1 MFSKVGLSSNAR
13 RASGYARVV
22 LKRQHQQSQWRN
34 VVTNV
39 ASKSSSKGMILK
51 GLAVAGGAT
60 IGLTCAVAYCEPSA
74 IMGTLSLDVL
84 KKSKEDLSERI
95 GADVVSELPF
105 ISLDEVRKHKTEAD
119 QIWVT
124 YNGMVY
130 DVTSFADHHPGGKEL
145 LVTAGGLDL
154 GHFFDNYVLHTKTDK
169 AQNYLDGMVIGR
181 LSDEDAQLS
190 RQETTPDVH
199 VTRRFAVLDQARLSM
214 LFIISSVPVWIGI
227 RSIVRFIGVIS
238 PTIAGLIA
246 SVLPVSVPGY
256 NGSEKIDI
264 KAVKSSGGTAK
275 VAVIGGGV
283 AGSGAAYAL
292 TEDGFEV
299 TIYEARKTL
308 CGNARSF
315 EWDINGKTVTSCVSV
330 TAWPA
335 ILYKNYVALLE
346 KIDVK
351 TCEMP
356 LSWFLMSKAPGSE
369 GYLWAADPAA
379 PDGSLRQKFAED
391 FRRYDMVQKVVR
403 RVTNFFTLDWFGGE
417 ISMYTPQTGLGILN
431 PLNVYP
437 LYSMCRLV
445 GISQEWWDVVFTPHY
460 TASFLSDK
468 LDNMC
473 AVTAPLIEVNIPL
486 NPKPEN
492 ATDCVLTTCETWAD
506 AGQGIRDT
514 FNKMTSKATVHV
526 DTRVLD
532 VAVMP
537 DGKKRVYDEHGNYD
551 DYDKVV
557 FACQSTAIGNMHK
570 GHNWYEDRIL
580 ATPEYA
586 DDHHPGTGHMHATMH
601 TDGSIIEPEFEQEIL
616 KRASNY
622 VEVTQVADGSLNIE
636 NTYNFGVQSPGVKW
650 LQDIPS
656 TERPPMLISHA
667 LGEGKEINP
676 SKVLDHGNHVRAHP
690 LYSGWNIM
698 TMLSL
703 RLVQGRNGIYYCSNW
718 TTPGNTHDMSLLSGI
733 VCAHAIGAEYPFEGN
748 VEAKKDFFRLR
759 SLMGI

>member
-1 MFSKVGLSSNAR
+1 MFVSRATLRVGVCATRARVGVRCATSNAKSAVFGGR
-13 RASGYARVV
+13 RS
-22 LKRQHQQSQWRN
+22 
-34 VVTNV
+34 T
-39 ASKSSSKGMILK
+39 ILK
-51 GLAVAGGAT
+51 GLAIAGGAT
-60 IGLTCAVAYCEPSA
+60 FGLTAAVAYCEPQA
-74 IMGTLSLDVL
+74 FQDIVQQGTLSIASLRT
-84 KKSKEDLSERI
+84 SEKELSERI
-95 GADVVSELPF
+95 GADTVAELPL
-105 ISLDEVRKHKTEAD
+105 ISLDEVKKHKTEAE

-124 YNGMVY
+124 YKGMVY

-145 LVTAGGLDL
+145 LLTAGGLDL
-154 GHFFDNYVLHTKTDK
+154 GHFFDNYLLHEKTDK
-169 AQNYLDGMVIGR
+169 AQKYLDGMVIGR
-181 LSDEDAQLS
+181 LSDADAQLA
-190 RQETTPDVH
+190 RAETTPAAH
-199 VTRRFAVLDQARLSM
+199 VTSRFSVLHHARTSM
-214 LFIISSVPVWIGI
+214 LFIISSVPVWLG
-227 RSIVRFIGVIS
+227 VRTFVRLVGVFS
-238 PTIAGLIA
+238 PTIAGWIA

-256 NGSEKIDI
+256 AGAKKLAAIKPNGE
-264 KAVKSSGGTAK
+264 TAK

-283 AGSGAAYAL
+283 AGSGAAYTL
-292 TEDGFEV
+292 TKDGYEV
-299 TIYEARKTL
+299 TVYEARKTC

-315 EWDINGKTVTSCVSV
+315 EWDINGRTVTSCVSV

-346 KIDVK
+346 QIDVK
-351 TCEMP
+351 TTPMP
-356 LSWFLMSKAPGSE
+356 LSWFLYSKVPGSE

-379 PDGSLRQKFAED
+379 PEGSLRQRFKED
-391 FRRYDMVQKVVR
+391 FRRYDMVQKFVR
-403 RVTNFFTLDWFGGE
+403 RVTNFYTLEWFGDE
-417 ISMYTPQTGLGILN
+417 VSMYTPQTGLGIFN

-492 ATDCVLTTCETWAD
+492 SEGCVITSCETWAD
-506 AGQGIRDT
+506 AGAGIRET
-514 FNKMTSKATVHV
+514 FAKMTAKSTVHV

-532 VAVMP
+532 VKILENGM
-537 DGKKRVYDEHGNYD
+537 KRVFDEHGNSE
-551 DYDKVV
+551 DYDKVI
-557 FACQSTAIGNMHK
+557 FACQSTAVGNMHK
-570 GHNWYEDRIL
+570 AHNWYEDRIL

-586 DDHHPGTGHMHATMH
+586 DDHHPGTGHMHAIMH
-601 TDGSIIEPEFEQEIL
+601 NDSSIIAPEFEQEIVQ
-616 KRASNY
+616 RASNY
-622 VEVTQVADGSLNIE
+622 VEITQEEDGSLNIE

-667 LGEGKEINP
+667 LGAGKVIDP
-676 SKVLDHGNHVRAHP
+676 AKTLDTGNHVRAHP

-733 VCAHAIGAEYPFEGN
+733 VCAHAIGADYPFEGN